1 MHIAAWLW
9 FTLIVL
15 GIWGACGIV
24 QKLATNY
31 LSAWSANIWLVVGY
45 SLLLPVLW
53 PGKVL
58 FHYSKQNIIWGLV
71 AGFLSTLGGVGLYA
85 ALKYGGK
92 ASIVVPITGM
102 YPLVVVVLAPL
113 LLHESITWVQGCG
126 VGCALIAVTL
136 LSTESPPP
144 EVINSGINPSERK
157 IAAQC

>member
-15 GIWGACGIV
+15 GVWGACGIV

-53 PGKVL
+53 PGKAL
-58 FHYSKQNIIWGLV
+58 FHYSTHNIVWGLV

-85 ALKYGGK
+85 ALKCGGK

-102 YPLVVVVLAPL
+102 YPLVVVILAPL
-113 LLHESITWVQGCG
+113 LLHESITLVQGCG
-126 VGCALIAVTL
+126 VGCALIAVAL
-136 LSTESPPP
+136 LSTESPPA
-144 EVINSGINPSERK
+144 EVISSEIDRSGQK
-157 IAAQC
+157 IAA